1 MRRHQAIRLYPNGG
15 SANSLPPIF
24 EMGDS
29 MYKMVSEYGN
39 AIYFVETESEKEK
52 MVRLGFHEEQ
62 EKMNN
67 PRGVTPNG
75 KKRKG

>member
-1 MRRHQAIRLYPNGG
+1 M
-15 SANSLPPIF
+15 F
-24 EMGDS
+24 
-29 MYKMVSEYGN
+29 KMVSEYGN